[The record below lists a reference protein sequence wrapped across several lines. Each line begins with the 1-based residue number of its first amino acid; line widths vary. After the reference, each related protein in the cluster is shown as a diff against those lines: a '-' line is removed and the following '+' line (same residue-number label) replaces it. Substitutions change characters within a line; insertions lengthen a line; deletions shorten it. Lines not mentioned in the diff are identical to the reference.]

1 MYIHRDAAQQNIWQ
15 IRIAGSVRPA
25 QEASLSQG
33 CRHAALVCKE
43 TRFDLC
49 AMPCTPCWRKVHAL
63 RERTARRHASRPSF
77 RVFFRSHPSRA
88 DFPGLSPHTFVWE
101 GRFHAQGRAYA
112 WCPKLPCRRTCSS
125 RRRTWRCWYRAHDIR
140 PWQSCPLRQTSGLD
154 LVFRKPWLL
163 HGSLLGMVYQK
174 SPVLVCTIL
183 REGYIFILMSHTGGL
198 KPDFR

>member
-1 MYIHRDAAQQNIWQ
+1 MYIPRDAAQQNIWQ

-43 TRFDLC
+43 TCFDLC

-63 RERTARRHASRPSF
+63 RERTARRHASRLASELFSITSF
-77 RVFFRSHPSRA
+77 KARFSRLKSTYI
-88 DFPGLSPHTFVWE
+88 FCE
-101 GRFHAQGRAYA
+101 GSFHAQGRAYA

>member
-1 MYIHRDAAQQNIWQ
+1 MYIPRDAAQQNIWQ

-43 TRFDLC
+43 TRFNLC
-49 AMPCTPCWRKVHAL
+49 AMPCTSCWRTVHIL
-63 RERTARRHASRPSF
+63 RERTARRHASRLASELFSITSF
-77 RVFFRSHPSRA
+77 KARFSRLKSTYI
-88 DFPGLSPHTFVWE
+88 FWE

-154 LVFRKPWLL
+154 FVFRKPWLL

>member
-1 MYIHRDAAQQNIWQ
+1 MRNA
-15 IRIAGSVRPA
+15 
-25 QEASLSQG
+25 
-33 CRHAALVCKE
+33 
-43 TRFDLC
+43 
-49 AMPCTPCWRKVHAL
+49 VHAL
-63 RERTARRHASRPSF
+63 LTESPCSSWTNSTTSRFSAWLQSF
-77 RVFFRSHPSRA
+77 FSITSFKGRFSRLKSTYI
-88 DFPGLSPHTFVWE
+88 FWE

-125 RRRTWRCWYRAHDIR
+125 RRRTWHCWYRAHDIR